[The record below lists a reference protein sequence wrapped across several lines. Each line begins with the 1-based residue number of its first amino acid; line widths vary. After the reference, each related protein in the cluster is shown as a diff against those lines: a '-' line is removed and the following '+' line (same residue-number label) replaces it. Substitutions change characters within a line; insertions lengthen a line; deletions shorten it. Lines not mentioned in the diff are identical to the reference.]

1 MKKSGNSVQKLGIG
15 AKAASVG
22 MNALKSAMN
31 GMLVGLVTFGI
42 TALIEK
48 IVELSQATEKAVEDA
63 DAAAT
68 ELNERTSA
76 LDGYRD
82 RIFELR
88 EAIDSGN
95 LSQEEA
101 RQKREELIGIS
112 NSLASSYGIEAQG
125 VNLLTGS
132 YSDLNAQLDVLE
144 ERDWRQWHNENQK
157 GFRKAFVL

>member
-1 MKKSGNSVQKLGIG
+1 MRSLGGSDQATLSGYDEFMKKSGNSVQKLGIG

-82 RIFELR
+82 RI
-88 EAIDSGN
+88 
-95 LSQEEA
+95 LSLERPSILEIC
-101 RQKREELIGIS
+101 RKKR
-112 NSLASSYGIEAQG
+112 
-125 VNLLTGS
+125 
-132 YSDLNAQLDVLE
+132 
-144 ERDWRQWHNENQK
+144 RDRNEKN
-157 GFRKAFVL
+157 